1 MKSRQR
7 LALVKAANESVER
20 KANGELKEGV
30 RPKQQPGQA
39 KDSKVAKHIKQSVT
53 LADISAGASS
63 SSPGRQHWQNDQ
75 QGIDIVG

>member
-39 KDSKVAKHIKQSVT
+39 KVAKHFKQSVT
-53 LADISAGASS
+53 LADISAGTSS
-63 SSPGRQHWQNDQ
+63 SSPGRQHWQSDQ

>member
-30 RPKQQPGQA
+30 RPKAKQQPGQA
-39 KDSKVAKHIKQSVT
+39 KVAKHFKQSVT
-53 LADISAGASS
+53 LADISAGTSS
-63 SSPGRQHWQNDQ
+63 SSPGRQHWQSDQ